1 MLPLI
6 YSKQELNE
14 VKSTRAGSV
23 TLQQYLKP
31 AQCKKLTKVFSFIV
45 YLIFFLLLRYT
56 SMFFRLSKLGFLS
69 SKPKV
74 SYSISHSPGA

>member
-23 TLQQYLKP
+23 TLKQYLVKP
-31 AQCKKLTKVFSFIV
+31 AQYKKLSKVFIFINFFHIVKIHV
-45 YLIFFLLLRYT
+45 YVFQI
-56 SMFFRLSKLGFLS
+56 G
-69 SKPKV
+69 
-74 SYSISHSPGA
+74 